1 MQIAELENRSSKNIV
16 LVRTQVA
23 VAEQNS
29 LSLSTAYYTTTSTR
43 LRNKFQIW
51 QRRFA
56 VGNLALQKCA
66 QSPGCTK
73 LISAFAQSPRR
84 TNSHLFFPFPFS
96 HRPVLVSLPTIQR
109 AAAAGTVRTSN
120 HQSITHQAAG
130 DGHRIHPTTPVRPSV
145 RASETCR
152 QACCAELSGSRQQ
165 HKENCKSLA
174 LHSHPNGFLTPEIN
188 HAQAQLWSLC
198 CC

>member
-1 MQIAELENRSSKNIV
+1 MEHSAWSQKETSSQPACVAADFLNICPGSEMQIAELENRSSKNII
-16 LVRTQVA
+16 LVRTLVA

-51 QRRFA
+51 QCRFA

-96 HRPVLVSLPTIQR
+96 HRPVLVPLPTIQR
-109 AAAAGTVRTSN
+109 EWQLQRRAQCAPATISPSPIRRQAMVIG
-120 HQSITHQAAG
+120 SIPP
-130 DGHRIHPTTPVRPSV
+130 HPSVRPSV
-145 RASETCR
+145 H
-152 QACCAELSGSRQQ
+152 Q
-165 HKENCKSLA
+165 KLA
-174 LHSHPNGFLTPEIN
+174 GRHVVQS
-188 HAQAQLWSLC
+188 
-198 CC
+198 